1 MTPAKR
7 SRAQAHKNS
16 YESLDELA
24 EPSVSRRSSNEVI
37 RLVRPA
43 PIAKGTTA
51 EADQMNQR
59 RCILTVL
66 GKAPPPPKPM
76 VRGRGTAQRKQHLG
90 HNGRPPA
97 WYHAYWRPV
106 DSEKYL
112 GQVEESCDLRRKLQ
126 EDNAWMVCMH
136 CCQQEPEN
144 QTEFAY
150 NPTTYFR
157 KHLLSHCP
165 AFKNSPAWAS
175 PEIVKELS
183 KLHRK
188 SSEVRLPCLM

>member
-1 MTPAKR
+1 
-7 SRAQAHKNS
+7 
-16 YESLDELA
+16 
-24 EPSVSRRSSNEVI
+24 
-37 RLVRPA
+37 
-43 PIAKGTTA
+43 
-51 EADQMNQR
+51 MNQR
-59 RCILTVL
+59 RCILTAL
-66 GKAPPPPKPM
+66 GNAPPPPKPM
-76 VRGRGTAQRKQHLG
+76 ERGRGTAQRKQHLG

-126 EDNAWMVCMH
+126 EDNARMVCMP
-136 CCQQEPEN
+136 CCQQDPES

-157 KHLLSHCP
+157 NHLLGNCP

-175 PEIVKELS
+175 PEVVKELS

-188 SSEVRLPCLM
+188 SSEVYCPV